1 MNPARLAVIA
11 LLATGLAQAQ
21 DDLAIR
27 ARQALEERVSAG
39 TTVGAVAGIVHPD
52 GRIEI
57 VSAGRSGNDA
67 RPQIDGRTLFEIGS
81 ITKTFTATLFA
92 QRIERGDLALGTTV
106 RDAASGLRAW
116 RRPGVG
122 DVTLGQL
129 ATHTAGLPRLPLDPW
144 LLLGRLFTRDGP
156 YGNYSADRF
165 LDFAAASDPP
175 GPGPHG
181 FDYSNYGM
189 ALLGEIVA
197 RREGTTFDAMVRRDI
212 LAPLGMARTGT
223 TTRPEDAALLA
234 HGHDGALRRTGYWL
248 IPGMAG
254 AGALRS
260 NAEEMAKYLVA
271 HRDGTLAGARLT
283 HGQQAKAGERSGV
296 GLSWI
301 IRPAGTSRIL
311 WHNGGTGGFRS
322 FAGFHEGTKR
332 GVIVLSN
339 SSVGVDEIGIHLL
352 DPSAPLAPPERPS
365 PWLLALMALVVF
377 SLPMIAWRAKL
388 ASRRDALWTALE
400 IVTTAMLVHLLAPWG
415 AAGAWAWPAMAG
427 LAALSVAWVA
437 WRARA
442 LPWETPPRPTQAG
455 RAIGR
460 AFTVAVF
467 AACAVQL

>member
-1 MNPARLAVIA
+1 MNPARLAAIA

-21 DDLAIR
+21 DDLATR
-27 ARQALEERVSAG
+27 ARQALEARVSAG
-39 TTVGAVAGIVHPD
+39 TTIGAVAGIVHPD

-92 QRIERGDLALGTTV
+92 QRIERGELALETTV

-156 YGNYSADRF
+156 YGNYSADDF

-197 RREGTTFDAMVRRDI
+197 RRESTTFDAMVRRDI

-234 HGHDGALRRTGYWL
+234 QGHDGALRRTGYWL

-260 NAEEMAKYLVA
+260 NAEEMAKYLAA

-283 HGQQAKAGERSGV
+283 HEQQAKAGERSGV

-301 IRPAGTSRIL
+301 IRTAGTSRIL
-311 WHNGGTGGFRS
+311 WHNGGTGGFRA

-339 SSVGVDEIGIHLL
+339 SSEGVDEIGIHLL
-352 DPSAPLAPPERPS
+352 DPSAPLAPPEKPS
-365 PWLLALMALVVF
+365 PWLLAIMALVVI
-377 SLPMIAWRAKL
+377 SLPMMAWRAKL
-388 ASRRDALWTALE
+388 ASRRDALWKGLE
-400 IVTTAMLVHLLAPWG
+400 IVATGLLVHLLAPW
-415 AAGAWAWPAMAG
+415 AIAGPW
-427 LAALSVAWVA
+427 A
-437 WRARA
+437 WRAMVGLGAAALVLLAWRSRP
-442 LPWETPPRPTQAG
+442 LPWPTPTRPADAG
-455 RAIGR
+455 RAITR
-460 AFTVAVF
+460 VATVVVLL
-467 AACAVQL
+467 ACLVML